1 MKRNEIREALELAD
15 DVDIAEEYEN
25 RGLRYDNACDLD
37 TDNMI
42 EELEGRGFEVNDRGN
57 TETLM
62 EKAYEKYRRG
72 ESIDTDIRAIFWH
85 YLGRIA

>member
-1 MKRNEIREALELAD
+1 MKRNEIRDALELAD
-15 DVDIAEEYEN
+15 DDDIANEYEN
-25 RGLRYDNACDLD
+25 RGLQYDTVGDCDTNDL
-37 TDNMI
+37 I
-42 EELEGRGFEVNDRGN
+42 QKLEERGFEVNDRGDS
-57 TETLM
+57 ETLM